1 MKFQMA
7 YKNQCIKVMGDI
19 INPKKGL
26 KVIETV
32 TNALD
37 TSKSKSVL
45 SELDSRLGEKIVV
58 EKL

>member
-1 MKFQMA
+1 MA